1 MRTDDFDAFFK
12 TREEA
17 LIKLVEQAMGK
28 PLVRGIPMIDFDD
41 DYIEESD

>member
-1 MRTDDFDAFFK
+1 MRSDDFDGFFK

-28 PLVRGIPMIDFDD
+28 PVVRGIPIIDFDD
-41 DYIEESD
+41 DYKEESD